1 MPAPRPKST
10 AARKLPPLPARVRT
24 VRLELDIEP
33 DDEYELLEWGAAR
46 NTGGN
51 VDEFVLE
58 LITDVADKIADGI
71 RARGPGG
78 YFAEA
83 RAAGLSGVRRN
94 ARPATVRPKLIARN
108 FPKED
113 THHAT
118 EPDLE

>member
-1 MPAPRPKST
+1 M
-10 AARKLPPLPARVRT
+10 RT

-78 YFAEA
+78 YLAEA
-83 RAAGLSGVRRN
+83 RPRA
-94 ARPATVRPKLIARN
+94 
-108 FPKED
+108 
-113 THHAT
+113 
-118 EPDLE
+118 